1 MQFVIFFSG
10 GRERNVDLC
19 FCRDCMV
26 FSFAKVKP
34 FIVQG
39 VVWTGLSV
47 LIFFIHSTLPSSRMP
62 SVFVRV
68 FGLAVVFNLHQ
79 IVYRQF
85 FARRR
90 YTLYGVLL
98 AVAVVAMGIAMQA
111 YRAWSMPG
119 VVSLW
124 NVAEIVRE
132 IMGCAICLGMVLGV
146 YMFVRQLRSQY
157 QMQEARALQAGA
169 ELKMLQ
175 AQINPHFLFNTMH
188 CLYTL
193 IELRS
198 EKAQEVVLAM
208 SDLMRYMYQA
218 ANTEMVCLREEMENI
233 ERLLQLQ
240 RIRLGRRADV
250 QLSVE
255 GDPGLWKI
263 PPMLLLTLVENAFK
277 HGVESTSASA
287 GASLR
292 IGLDTRGERMT
303 FCVENTVGRVSD
315 AAIKEAEPSAK
326 TGLANVRRR
335 LELLYPSAHELC
347 IKSDERFFS
356 VTVKLWKTAHGF

>member
-1 MQFVIFFSG
+1 MQG
-10 GRERNVDLC
+10 
-19 FCRDCMV
+19 
-26 FSFAKVKP
+26 
-34 FIVQG
+34 
-39 VVWTGLSV
+39 
-47 LIFFIHSTLPSSRMP
+47 
-62 SVFVRV
+62 
-68 FGLAVVFNLHQ
+68 
-79 IVYRQF
+79 
-85 FARRR
+85 
-90 YTLYGVLL
+90 
-98 AVAVVAMGIAMQA
+98 

-119 VVSLW
+119 AVSLW

-188 CLYTL
+188 SLYTL

-218 ANTEMVCLREEMENI
+218 ANAEMVCLREEIENI
-233 ERLLQLQ
+233 ERLLGLQ

-250 QLSVE
+250 QLKVD
-255 GDPGLWKI
+255 GDTELWQI

-287 GASLR
+287 GALLR
-292 IGLDTRGERMT
+292 IGLDIREEQMV
-303 FCVENTVGRVSD
+303 FCVENTVGR
-315 AAIKEAEPSAK
+315 AAIGIAKEPEPTAK

-335 LELLYPSAHELC
+335 LELLYPAAHKLC
-347 IKSDERFFS
+347 ITGDDRFFS
-356 VTVKLWKTAHGF
+356 VTVTLWKTTHAF